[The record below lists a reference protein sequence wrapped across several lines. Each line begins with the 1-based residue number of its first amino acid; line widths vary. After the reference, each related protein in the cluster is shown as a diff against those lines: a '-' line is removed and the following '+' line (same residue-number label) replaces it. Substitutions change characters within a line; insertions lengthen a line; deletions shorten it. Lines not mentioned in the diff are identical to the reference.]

1 MDPLSPQGVK
11 IVEYLG
17 QKYGVSTE
25 AVTTLLDALLRGNGE
40 SAQFS
45 HPDLGGAGQ
54 WSRSGITTG
63 GEALNGTLKARVEGL
78 CAELAELAKR
88 EISDAAGA
96 SGEFSL
102 FVSSASCSGGA
113 WWDAGLGVPSSSGC
127 QKNLSYAWFRAT
139 RRLAI
144 RIGGRV
150 FLYDTGDYEIS
161 GMAPQ
166 QGGDTSLTF
175 ISQHGPVRLAE
186 LRGVST
192 GENNERARDIL
203 IGRRTPIFG
212 SETQADDI
220 FTKLERLAE
229 LRRKGV
235 ISEDDFAA
243 KKSELLERL

>member
-1 MDPLSPQGVK
+1 MDPLTQQGVK

-17 QKYGVSTE
+17 QKYGVGAE
-25 AVTTLLDALLRGNGE
+25 AVMTLLEALLRGNGDT
-40 SAQFS
+40 AQFS

-54 WSRSGITTG
+54 WSRGRAAMIG
-63 GEALNGTLKARVEGL
+63 DGFNEALRARVEGL
-78 CAELAELAKR
+78 CAELADLAKR
-88 EISDAAGA
+88 ESSEQRGA

-102 FVSSASCSGGA
+102 FVPSAGFSGGA
-113 WWDAGLGVPSSSGC
+113 WWDPELGIPSSSGS
-127 QKNLSYAWFRAT
+127 QKNLSYAWFRSA

-150 FLYDTGDYEIS
+150 FVYDTGDYEIC
-161 GMAPQ
+161 GIAQQ
-166 QGGDTSLTF
+166 QGLDASLTF

-186 LRGVST
+186 LRGVSN
-192 GENNERARDIL
+192 GEGNERPRDIL
-203 IGRRTPIFG
+203 VGRRTPIFG

-235 ISEDDFAA
+235 ISDDEFAA